1 MTIDLQGS
9 IGASST
15 RNCDWQSLDW
25 VSIRQR
31 VRRLQMRIAKAIREK
46 SHGQARA
53 LQWLLTHSRAAKLL
67 AVKRVSENK
76 GHRTPGLDGK
86 VWRTD
91 RQKLAAVDQLQRHGY
106 KPQPLRRIYIKKK
119 NGKLRPLSIPTL
131 LDRAQQALHMLA
143 LTPVAETRAD
153 RNSYGFREGRGCAD
167 AIGQCF
173 NALAKSYA
181 PVWVLEG
188 DIKSCFDEISHAWL
202 LEHIPMD
209 RRTLGQWLRA
219 GFMEKQRLFPT
230 TAGTPQGGIASPVLA
245 NLTLD
250 GLEPA
255 TRATIK
261 PRHDQVNFIRYAD
274 DFVVTARS
282 KETLEQKVKPVI
294 IEFLRE
300 RGLKLSEEK
309 TLITHIAEG
318 FDFLGQ
324 RVRKYGN
331 KLLIRPTRQSVRRVL
346 EKARQLIHRCR
357 GLNAAVLIRKLNP
370 LLRGWANYHRHIVS
384 KRTFDR
390 VGNCVRTM
398 LWRWARRNHPNKSW
412 GWIKRRY
419 HAADDRG
426 AFSIWTH
433 DREGK
438 RRVLCAYPVA
448 RTVIERHIK
457 VRGEANPYEPAWIE
471 YFEKRRGFAWRT
483 YPVGK
488 ARALGAG
495 KDKLATQDASTE
507 KPDCRITSA
516 EVDLRKA

>member
-1 MTIDLQGS
+1 MTISPHGS
-9 IGASST
+9 IGASSAKSH
-15 RNCDWQSLDW
+15 DWKSLDW
-25 VSIRQR
+25 VSIGQQ

-46 SHGQARA
+46 GHGKARA

-67 AVKRVSENK
+67 AVKRVTENK
-76 GHRTPGLDGK
+76 GHRTPGIDGK
-86 VWRTD
+86 VWGTD
-91 RQKLAAVDQLQRHGY
+91 RQKMEAIHHLQRRGY
-106 KPQPLRRIYIKKK
+106 QPQPLRRIYIKKK
-119 NGKLRPLSIPTL
+119 NGKLRPLSIPTM

-143 LTPVAETRAD
+143 LAPVAEMRAD
-153 RNSYGFREGRGCAD
+153 RNSYGFREGRCCAD

-209 RRTLGQWLRA
+209 RRTLAQWLRA
-219 GFMEKQRLFPT
+219 GFMENKRLFPT

-250 GLEPA
+250 GLEPVI
-255 TRATIK
+255 RAAIK
-261 PRHDQVNFIRYAD
+261 PRHDQVNFVRYAD
-274 DFVVTARS
+274 DFIVTARS

-294 IEFLRE
+294 VEFLRE

-309 TLITHIAEG
+309 TLLTHIAEG

-324 RVRKYGN
+324 RVRKYGK

-346 EKARQLIHRCR
+346 EKARQLIRSCR
-357 GLNAAVLIRKLNP
+357 GLKAAVLIRKLNP
-370 LLRGWANYHRHIVS
+370 LLRGWANYHRHVAS
-384 KRTFDR
+384 KGTFDR
-390 VGNCVRTM
+390 VGYCVRTM
-398 LWRWARRNHPNKSW
+398 LWRWARRNHPNKSC

-419 HAADDRG
+419 YAADEKG

-457 VRGEANPYEPAWIE
+457 VRGAANPYEPEHVE
-471 YFEKRRGFAWRT
+471 YFEKRRCFAWRT

-488 ARALGAG
+488 ARAFGAG
-495 KDKLATQDASTE
+495 TDKLATQDASA
-507 KPDCRITSA
+507 KKSDCRITSA
-516 EVDLRKA
+516 EADLRKA